1 MKDTK
6 QYLEGEDNDVTIQR
20 EQTIEKEGESRK
32 KREEVCIQDT
42 HCDIRTGESSV
53 RIKAI

>member
-1 MKDTK
+1 MKDAK
-6 QYLEGEDNDVTIQR
+6 QYLEGEDNDVTSQR

-42 HCDIRTGESSV
+42 HCNIRTGESSV